1 MIFPMTQVIVLISYF
16 IIFIIIMSIIAVYL
30 LYQIT
35 QVEKVAQLFLLS
47 LFIYFL
53 FMNLS
58 NVVQVVDYAILYNQG
73 TTIIPPNTRMMNSI
87 PSFMC
92 SGIAPILL
100 IHQVEKKFFPNIQV
114 FSKYHLLMVINILTA
129 IVFIVMIVLQV
140 PTNIMVILLYP
151 VWGINV
157 IFISITFLIL
167 ALRSTGKYM
176 QFAFLISIGWAINN
190 LSNVFHGLFGASVLN
205 DFTFGLIFLGKC
217 IGTIMAA
224 YGFYKIYSLKKV

>member
-1 MIFPMTQVIVLISYF
+1 MTQVIVLISYF
-16 IIFIIIMSIIAVYL
+16 IIFIIIMSIIAIYM

-58 NVVQVVDYAILYNQG
+58 NVVQAIEYAILYNQG
-73 TTIIPPNTRMMNSI
+73 MIIIPPNTRMMNSI
-87 PSFMC
+87 QSFMC

-100 IHQVEKKFFPNIQV
+100 THQVEKKFFPSIQL
-114 FSKYHLLMVINILTA
+114 FSKYHLVMTINIITG
-129 IVFIVMIVLQV
+129 IVFIVMIILQI
-140 PTNIMVILLYP
+140 PTNIMVLLLYP

-157 IFISITFLIL
+157 IFISVTFLLL
-167 ALRSTGKYM
+167 AIRSTGKYR

-205 DFTFGLIFLGKC
+205 DFTFGIIFLGKY